1 MSYANWGRVFTLR
14 GLRGERMRKLAGS
27 APPGSQAGSTM
38 RDVRPE
44 TDRAPADHARS
55 YPHHP
60 PVGRPATEQRAVTS
74 LRPASDGPPAEE
86 RPPAAGRQPAS
97 QPSAGGAP
105 VPPQPPPPQGGSLA
119 PAPVAPAT
127 DLPPDESAQPSSAQ
141 PSSPQPSAADV

>member
-1 MSYANWGRVFTLR
+1 MSYANWGRVFTLHG

-27 APPGSQAGSTM
+27 APPGSQTGSTM

-74 LRPASDGPPAEE
+74 PRPASDGPPAEE
-86 RPPAAGRQPAS
+86 RPPAAGGQPAS

-105 VPPQPPPPQGGSLA
+105 V
-119 PAPVAPAT
+119 
-127 DLPPDESAQPSSAQ
+127 
-141 PSSPQPSAADV
+141 